1 MNTISDVLSL
11 LAQPFIQ
18 RAFLVGI
25 LIAVMSSLLGV
36 FIVLKRLSLIGD
48 GLSHTA
54 FGGLSLGYYLGVV
67 PLWAAAVV
75 VVLGALGITKATRSR
90 RISGDAAVAVILQLG
105 LASGIV
111 LLSLSRGFGVNI
123 DSLLFGSILL
133 VDATQV
139 LVATVVLVFV
149 AAVVVA
155 YYREL
160 QYTAFDDAQARAAGV
175 NTTFLD
181 YLLSV
186 LAGIVVIASIPI
198 VGVLL
203 ISAMLV
209 LPALM
214 SIQVSRSFKGTL
226 LLSPVF
232 GVISVGL
239 GMFFSIVIDSASG
252 ATIVLTAILVF
263 LVIIGLKRITGTKVT
278 ASRSISGVVAGTV

>member
-149 AAVVVA
+149 AAVVVV

-186 LAGIVVIASIPI
+186 LAGVVVIASIPI

-263 LVIIGLKRITGTKVT
+263 LVIMGLKRITGTKVT